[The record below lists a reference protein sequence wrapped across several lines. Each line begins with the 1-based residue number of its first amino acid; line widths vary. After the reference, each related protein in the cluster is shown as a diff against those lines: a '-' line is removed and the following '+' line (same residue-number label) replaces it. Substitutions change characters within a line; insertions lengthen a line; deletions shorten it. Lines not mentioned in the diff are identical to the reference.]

1 MGLTVR
7 FWHCM
12 GNQGMARSR
21 SSAWRPELTRGF
33 LSFLKRK
40 VTQRLIERAPR
51 VMGRD
56 DRGDI
61 RISFEVPKNLG

>member
-40 VTQRLIERAPR
+40 VTRPEIDREDPAREMKSGRPR
-51 VMGRD
+51 RHPDLV
-56 DRGDI
+56 
-61 RISFEVPKNLG
+61 

>member
-40 VTQRLIERAPR
+40 VTRPEIDREGPARDGSGRPR
-51 VMGRD
+51 RHPDLV
-56 DRGDI
+56 
-61 RISFEVPKNLG
+61 